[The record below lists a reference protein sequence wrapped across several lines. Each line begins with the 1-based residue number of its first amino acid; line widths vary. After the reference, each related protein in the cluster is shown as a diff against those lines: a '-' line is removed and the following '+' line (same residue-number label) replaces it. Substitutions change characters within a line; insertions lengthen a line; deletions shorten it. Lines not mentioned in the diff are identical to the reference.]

1 MATNHYDAVVCGED
15 LAGIVTATL
24 LGRRGLRVLLVG
36 HDRVPLQV
44 AAGPYVFPAAPG
56 LLPPPESEPL
66 ERIFHELNDVPIIR
80 RRAPAQH
87 PALTLVLGQD
97 EGRAKLTVGRDRAA
111 LLSQLESLFPDDVT
125 AASAALDNLAQV
137 NARLDPILGSDVTLP
152 PSGFW
157 DRREVARFHGQLP
170 RNDVDLLA
178 PLAPHHPLR
187 AGLTAVAALGCGFA
201 PSDLGQAPL
210 ARAFERGR
218 LGCHQLSGGLGELR
232 GMFLE
237 KLTTVS
243 GEVRERAAPVEL
255 IVRRGRVV
263 AVRLRPR
270 DEVVGLEQLVWAD
283 PVANLLPLLDEK
295 TNRRMREE
303 AVAVRP
309 ACHRYCV
316 VFLLAAEG
324 ASGLAP
330 RTISVL
336 DAKRPLLEDNAVA
349 VTVGAPLRKDGHVPL
364 FVECLV
370 PAAIVQREPAYLS
383 VVRSRL
389 RAHLGRLV
397 PGLEDHLLA
406 VASAHDGLAPDVL
419 RGADVS
425 TGVFGPI
432 PARPMPAVLNSD
444 LPRSLDVGAVPH
456 ETPLRNLHVANAEN
470 LPGLGVEGDF
480 ISAWGVARLI
490 NGAVRKRMG
499 VVRRAVLLGDA

>member
-15 LAGIVTATL
+15 LAGIIAATL

-36 HDRVPLQV
+36 HDKVPLHI
-44 AAGPYVFPAAPG
+44 AAGPYTFPAGPG
-56 LLPPPESEPL
+56 LLPPPDSEPL
-66 ERIFHELNDVPIIR
+66 DRIFHELNDVPIIR

-87 PALTLVLGQD
+87 PALTLVLGAQ
-97 EGRAKLTVGRDRAA
+97 RLTVGRDTSA
-111 LLSQLESLFPDDVT
+111 LLRQMESAFPDDLPAATT
-125 AASAALDNLAQV
+125 ALENLASV
-137 NARLDPILGSDVTLP
+137 NARLFPILGSDVTLP

-170 RNDVDLLA
+170 RNDTDLLA
-178 PLAPHHPLR
+178 PLPTHHPLR
-187 AGLTAVAALGCGFA
+187 AALTAVAALGCGFA

-218 LGCHQLSGGLGELR
+218 LGCHQLPGGVADLR

-237 KLTTVS
+237 KLATFS
-243 GEVRERAAPVEL
+243 GEVREQAGPVEL
-255 IVRRGRVV
+255 LVKRGRVV
-263 AVRLRPR
+263 AIRLRPR
-270 DEVVGLEQLVWAD
+270 DEIVGVEQLVWAS
-283 PVANLLPLLDEK
+283 PVATLLPLLDEK
-295 TNRRMREE
+295 SNRRMRED

-316 VFLLAAEG
+316 VFLVRPEAIDEG
-324 ASGLAP
+324 VGP
-330 RTISVL
+330 RLISVL
-336 DAKRPLLEDNAVA
+336 DPKRPLLEDNAIA
-349 VTVGAPLRKDGHVPL
+349 ITVGAPLRKEGHVPL

-370 PAAIVQREPAYLS
+370 PAAIVEREPAYLA

-389 RAHLGRLV
+389 RAHVGGV
-397 PGLEDHLLA
+397 IPSLEDHLLA
-406 VASAHDGLAPDVL
+406 IASAHDGLAPDVL
-419 RGADVS
+419 RGADVA
-425 TGVFGPI
+425 TGIFGPL

-456 ETPLRNLHVANAEN
+456 GTPLRNLHVANGEN
-470 LPGLGVEGDF
+470 LPGLGIEGDF

-490 NGAVRKRMG
+490 NGAVKKRMG